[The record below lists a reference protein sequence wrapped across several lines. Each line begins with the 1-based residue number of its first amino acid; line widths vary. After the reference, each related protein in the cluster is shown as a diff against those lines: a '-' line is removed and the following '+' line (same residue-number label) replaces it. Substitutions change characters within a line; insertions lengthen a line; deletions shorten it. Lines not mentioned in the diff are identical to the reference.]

1 MKNSRI
7 SSNWVTISRNCF
19 WSFLVGF
26 EDDYVLEDIEIGLS
40 DHTMKCLKAS
50 FGAAWDSME
59 NETEETFAIPSV
71 NTVPE
76 AVANIL
82 AFMGMQASHT

>member
-1 MKNSRI
+1 
-7 SSNWVTISRNCF
+7 
-19 WSFLVGF
+19 
-26 EDDYVLEDIEIGLS
+26 
-40 DHTMKCLKAS
+40 MKCLKAS